1 MTKYELDHLRYLD
14 SPGPFF
20 AVNKGNFI
28 PELRHLLLMHFI
40 DRQPN
45 RWIGSME
52 VAFTQNG
59 RVNVKD
65 YVYITDEGK
74 AYLKEMEQN

>member
-1 MTKYELDHLRYLD
+1 
-14 SPGPFF
+14 
-20 AVNKGNFI
+20 
-28 PELRHLLLMHFI
+28 
-40 DRQPN
+40 
-45 RWIGSME
+45 ME